1 MSNGTDNL
9 IEDKMSE
16 KIISAAE
23 ELVMEYGAREIT
35 VRQIL
40 QKLDI
45 TNRVFYNRFHNID
58 EVLQVVYTNT
68 TMKVRQSISGGID
81 ESKDFFEQ
89 IIDMLE
95 RTLLTSFE
103 QKKQFN
109 HYVFEHDS
117 LSESNFRWWMEEIEK
132 LIEYA
137 KSKKYIKD
145 VDSKM
150 LSYSVWCF
158 CRGFNADAVARNF
171 SQEEARRIFRY
182 GFGMF
187 FNSLKI

>member
-68 TMKVRQSISGGID
+68 TMKVRQSISGEID

-89 IIDMLE
+89 IEMRICDAE
-95 RTLLTSFE
+95 RL
-103 QKKQFN
+103 
-109 HYVFEHDS
+109 
-117 LSESNFRWWMEEIEK
+117 
-132 LIEYA
+132 
-137 KSKKYIKD
+137 
-145 VDSKM
+145 
-150 LSYSVWCF
+150 
-158 CRGFNADAVARNF
+158 
-171 SQEEARRIFRY
+171 
-182 GFGMF
+182 FG
-187 FNSLKI
+187 L